1 MQRQSEICES
11 ETLLDTW
18 RRLVAQGPDKLAVID
33 GGTGRAWSR
42 GALDAAAAQWLAS
55 LPAEARGRLRRRRV
69 VMAEP
74 NGARWFQVF
83 LGLLEAG
90 AAPALADSKEA
101 AERLAVIAEV
111 TRAAAVWSGSEGRL
125 CWGREWERGE
135 FARAGASLAT
145 PDLGAAF
152 PIAGVASDAPT
163 CGEAGRETKTT
174 DYAHACRGQDA
185 RAPGSGGGVV
195 EAEARGRLR
204 RGDLCLVKLTS
215 GSTGAPRA
223 LDFTHAQ
230 MLADGRQLCAAM
242 GIGADDLNLAVIPLG
257 HSYGLGNL
265 VVPLLEQGTPVLCAA
280 SPFPQAIAEDCA
292 RWKPSV
298 FPAVPVLLRALAGAD
313 VAAENLA
320 SLRLVISSGA
330 PLAREEAAAFAA
342 KFGRRVHNFYGSS
355 ETGGIAYDAGGG
367 AAEAG
372 AAGGRGV
379 GRIVAGVTLH
389 WRRGKRFAV
398 ESAAVAGRGRRGKRG
413 RYTMPDRGEM
423 NALGELVLL
432 GRAGRT
438 LKIAGRR
445 LDPAEVENALRAL
458 PGVRDAFVAAHPA
471 RRDALAAVVAVDAVA
486 AEASS
491 VAVGA
496 VVATTASA
504 TTVAEWRGQL
514 ARRMAA
520 WKIPDRIHIVSAF
533 PVTQRGKVD
542 RAALSRML
550 AK

>member
-1 MQRQSEICES
+1 MQSEMSEMS

-33 GGTGRAWSR
+33 GGTGRSWSR
-42 GALDAAAAQWLAS
+42 GALDAAAAQWLAAV
-55 LPAEARGRLRRRRV
+55 PAEARGRLRRRRV

-90 AAPALADSKEA
+90 AVPALADSKEA

-111 TRAAAVWSGSEGRL
+111 TRAAAVWSEERLAFGVRDFSPAFDAPIHWPASRSSGSGINPAVKSGTEVPHSTRDSIK
-125 CWGREWERGE
+125 GREA
-135 FARAGASLAT
+135 ARA
-145 PDLGAAF
+145 
-152 PIAGVASDAPT
+152 
-163 CGEAGRETKTT
+163 
-174 DYAHACRGQDA
+174 
-185 RAPGSGGGVV
+185 
-195 EAEARGRLR
+195 R

-242 GIGADDLNLAVIPLG
+242 GIGAEDLNLAVIPLG

-265 VVPLLEQGTPVLCAA
+265 VVPLLEQGSPVLCAA
-280 SPFPQAIAEDCA
+280 SPFPQAIAADCA

-313 VAAENLA
+313 VAPENLA

-330 PLAREEAAAFAA
+330 PIAREDATAFAA

-355 ETGGIAYDAGGG
+355 ETGGIAFDCEGG

-379 GRIVAGVTLH
+379 GRLVAGVRLH

-398 ESAAVAGRGRRGKRG
+398 ESAAVVGREGRGRRGGCGGRG
-413 RYTMPDRGEM
+413 RYMMPDRGEM

-432 GRAGRT
+432 GRAGRM

-445 LDPAEVENALRAL
+445 LDPVEVENALRAL
-458 PGVRDAFVAAHPA
+458 AGVRDAFVAAHPERA
-471 RRDALAAVVAVDAVA
+471 DALAAVVASDAAGAGA
-486 AEASS
+486 AA
-491 VAVGA
+491 GA
-496 VVATTASA
+496 VI
-504 TTVAEWRGQL
+504 AEWRGRL
-514 ARRMAA
+514 ARCLAA
-520 WKIPDRIHIVSAF
+520 WKIPDRIHIVPAF
-533 PVTQRGKVD
+533 PVTQRGKID
-542 RAALSRML
+542 RAALVRML
-550 AK
+550 AGG